1 MTGTSVQSG
10 SGPLS
15 TEEFQIADRAA
26 RRMHGELRSL
36 LAHMPVEARTASGL
50 ARHLQLDRTT
60 CQRAVSVAREPSQ
73 GPEIISRLPGIPG
86 LRQIVAAA
94 RDLQG
99 DRPSDDVLASLQ
111 AAIDGYERLIHRL
124 AGSQTKLVG
133 RLSAT
138 PLTSESEAF
147 FDTAASVGRFDAYT
161 RQLFESAAK
170 LTGRYSEV
178 WVAIYAYRPHPKNRD
193 RLIVSRA
200 YGLVGHRARPD
211 AVPLVIHNF
220 STPNCGSKAQAT
232 GISGLARGFEH
243 LDERAIE
250 SGSTPEVVIPEF
262 TSSPL
267 PLISSKQPG
276 AFLVQSVDADGE
288 NCGKPFDL
296 MLASRAVTPHP
307 RTQSP
312 AAEETWAMVNFPV
325 RHLLFDVYLH
335 QDLATCSI
343 AGLDVHLWR
352 PDFATSVADRWQTR
366 FTRTPKLVMLGRG
379 IEDSASSVFARHAE
393 LTRLLFAQTDEDPH
407 SYIGHRCE
415 ITHPMWRTGYCMTF
429 DFGAG
434 NSGH

>member
-15 TEEFQIADRAA
+15 AEEFQLADRAA
-26 RRMHGELRSL
+26 RRLHGELRTL
-36 LAHMPVEARTASGL
+36 LAHLPVEARTASGL

-60 CQRAVSVAREPSQ
+60 CQRAVSVAREPCH
-73 GPEIISRLPGIPG
+73 GPEIIGRLPGIPG
-86 LRQIVAAA
+86 LRQVVVAA
-94 RDLQG
+94 QG
-99 DRPSDDVLASLQ
+99 LESDRPSDDVLASLQ
-111 AAIDGYERLIHRL
+111 AAIEGYERLIQRL
-124 AGSQTKLVG
+124 AGSQTKLVR

-138 PLTSESEAF
+138 PLTGESGMLS
-147 FDTAASVGRFDAYT
+147 DTAAVAGRSDAYAQ
-161 RQLFESAAK
+161 QLFESAAE

-178 WVAIYAYRPHPKNRD
+178 WVAIYAYRPHPTNRD

-220 STPNCGSKAQAT
+220 SSPGSDAEAVAPA
-232 GISGLARGFEH
+232 GGLGHGFEY

-250 SGSTPEVVIPEF
+250 SGSTTEVVVPEF

-276 AFLVQSVDADGE
+276 AFLVQSVDVDGE
-288 NCGKPFDL
+288 RSGEPFDL
-296 MLASRAVTPHP
+296 MLASRAVMPHP

-312 AAEETWAMVNFPV
+312 AVEETWAMVNFPV

-335 QDLATCSI
+335 QDLATRSI
-343 AGLDVHLWR
+343 ADLDVHLWR
-352 PDFATSVADRWQTR
+352 PDFASSVADRWQTR
-366 FTRTPKLVMLGRG
+366 FAHPPKLVMLGRG
-379 IEDSASSVFARHAE
+379 IEDSASPVFGRHVE
-393 LTRLLFAQTDEDPH
+393 LTQLLFEQTKEEPR

-415 ITHPMWRTGYCMTF
+415 VTHPVWRTGYCMTF
-429 DFGAG
+429 DFGSDG
-434 NSGH
+434 NGD